1 MELDDRI
8 VESGYR
14 YMQIIASCPKCARQ
28 WILSSSKAD
37 TRQVCP
43 KCGRLFKVPHL
54 DDVPKA
60 AKLIRQARASLF
72 VDKQGKT
79 YG

>member
-1 MELDDRI
+1 
-8 VESGYR
+8 
-14 YMQIIASCPKCARQ
+14 MQIIASCPRCASQ
-28 WILSSSKAD
+28 WILSSDMAD

-43 KCGRLFKVPHL
+43 KCSRLFKVPHL
-54 DDVPKA
+54 SEIPKA
-60 AKLIRQARASLF
+60 AKLIRQARGALF